1 MSVSEAKA
9 KPERY
14 PDGSSP
20 KPKPSLGRS
29 LVGRIKNVPT
39 GLWCEYHD
47 KSVDLLSTCDDYL
60 ASKDRVHCRSFST
73 GSRGRPILKVTICT
87 YTCTS
92 CAHSIN
98 AKDLNR

>member
-1 MSVSEAKA
+1 MSSSGATA
-9 KPERY
+9 KPER
-14 PDGSSP
+14 GSSDD
-20 KPKPSLGRS
+20 KASPSSQWRQRF
-29 LVGRIKNVPT
+29 VGRIRRVPT

-47 KSVDLLSTCDDYL
+47 KQVDLLTTCEDYL
-60 ASKDRVHCRSFST
+60 ASKERVHCRSFST
-73 GSRGRPILKVTICT
+73 GPGGGRILKVTICT